1 MRVQKA
7 PGHVYSRQ
15 NNTETPDPLHT
26 LPISPDLCVILTFK
40 DSDDP
45 LKAVA
50 HKNTA
55 DMYRSFQPRVRAF
68 LTNPVPQEASRT
80 WGMQVLDAAETNQ
93 HGTPVFMSL
102 MKLIEDACPL
112 APLLAYANADILFDN
127 RLLDNLDALLAWNQS
142 DVLAVGSRS
151 NHDLQGPLTTDDI
164 SIVNSELFIDLAQ
177 DYFIMSRDTVK
188 KLKDLPAYVIGRRGY
203 DNALVDW
210 AYHSLNLVDLTQTL
224 TALHQTTSDGNYAGH
239 SPSNIDKEYN
249 VQLPNAQYDHG
260 STSHAQYYSLPH
272 NGRVAVMRKSD
283 NTMVIPEKGRK
294 QQTSHRKLQLYLH
307 GKQVEY
313 EDLPSPLLV
322 TFGNAAYREILANFL
337 CNTLT
342 FAPMHAHTLVIVT
355 DQQTVDYLAALD
367 TDVFIGLYPSEMQ
380 QARDYDTP
388 GYTLLMLLRGQLLLE
403 LLGSRVIV
411 WMEADAEY
419 FGNILDNQQIASA
432 STDLVLYWDGTMYG
446 GGFIRFAAT
455 EAAKSFYAAIVSR
468 MQAGIERRDFT
479 DDQIILQDIIK
490 TTSATHS
497 EFDRCQFRSGR
508 YYRAEYAQ
516 EYQKQC
522 KDKRPM
528 VQQHNWVV
536 GNAKK
541 IEMAKRH
548 DAWFLQ
554 AESQLPVCSTRDL
567 RVVVMTMDRP
577 ASLQR
582 LLTSLENARYQ
593 AGSRVDLQ
601 VSVDRREGQQHDAR
615 TLEVLREFQ
624 WSHGFYEI
632 LLWPEPVGIYGQWV
646 DSWPCEKYPANL
658 YKAVVLLEDDL
669 EVSQVYHEWFLGAH
683 QAYSSPEI
691 GAVTGMRAQLV
702 AKQGSTMTVDQLVP
716 HGLQVF
722 AYRLIATWSMSPTYD
737 AWKQFRAWVKNIRA
751 TNPEFD
757 PAVDGT
763 IPGSWYRT
771 FKANG
776 QEAGMWEIWFLRFM
790 HDQNLYT
797 VYPWIEDGTKT
808 VVCNWREP
816 GLHFEGTPSRD
827 FPLIDAIPEKL
838 LTQQFVPYVDWEMTF
853 SPCMVWR
860 KQIGITTGMKPAAC
874 YETQEISDYQWQVW
888 MSPATQEVLASSC
901 ISATS
906 VNSCHALAHG
916 PTEMDLELDEQHLM
930 LSQRGDLLI
939 HGPAFVHANG
949 DITDCT
955 TETVWGGGGCG
966 NSFKTEMQKC
976 PLSAEITIERAVV
989 ITQQWGEGY
998 FHLVVEG
1005 LTRLVDGMQN
1015 YPSFFDNQEVYV
1027 HTSDAG
1033 RASPILQVLGMKHIA
1048 SGSMLVTKQLLSPRP
1063 TPCGGHRKSM
1073 HAKWLRKM
1081 LPVIPTIHE
1090 TILFIQRSG
1099 TREILNHNDLIR
1111 ALPGNVRV
1119 HTGHEPI
1126 IEQLQMFADARIVI
1140 GPHGSGMA
1148 NIMAMSENNSVVEL
1162 QVAPANHCYMFLAFN
1177 LGLRYH
1183 AHYEPGAVH
1192 DGKWSVD
1199 IAKVLQIPVFMQ

>member
-403 LLGSRVIV
+403 FLGSRVIV

-516 EYQKQC
+516 EYQKLC

-548 DAWFLQ
+548 DAWFLIK
-554 AESQLPVCSTRDL
+554 ES
-567 RVVVMTMDRP
+567 
-577 ASLQR
+577 
-582 LLTSLENARYQ
+582 
-593 AGSRVDLQ
+593 
-601 VSVDRREGQQHDAR
+601 
-615 TLEVLREFQ
+615 
-624 WSHGFYEI
+624 
-632 LLWPEPVGIYGQWV
+632 PEPVCNPGNV
-646 DSWPCEKYPANL
+646 RKHMNTTSAHN
-658 YKAVVLLEDDL
+658 
-669 EVSQVYHEWFLGAH
+669 HEW
-683 QAYSSPEI
+683 
-691 GAVTGMRAQLV
+691 
-702 AKQGSTMTVDQLVP
+702 K
-716 HGLQVF
+716 
-722 AYRLIATWSMSPTYD
+722 
-737 AWKQFRAWVKNIRA
+737 
-751 TNPEFD
+751 
-757 PAVDGT
+757 
-763 IPGSWYRT
+763 
-771 FKANG
+771 
-776 QEAGMWEIWFLRFM
+776 
-790 HDQNLYT
+790 
-797 VYPWIEDGTKT
+797 VY
-808 VVCNWREP
+808 
-816 GLHFEGTPSRD
+816 
-827 FPLIDAIPEKL
+827 
-838 LTQQFVPYVDWEMTF
+838 
-853 SPCMVWR
+853 
-860 KQIGITTGMKPAAC
+860 
-874 YETQEISDYQWQVW
+874 
-888 MSPATQEVLASSC
+888 MSPATLEVIRTSC
-901 ISATS
+901 ISVS
-906 VNSCHALAHG
+906 VLNSCATIAEG
-916 PTEMDLELDEQHLM
+916 PATESLDSDEMEVMSL
-930 LSQRGDLLI
+930 QRDEVFI
-939 HGPAFVHANG
+939 DGPAFVHANG
-949 DITDCT
+949 EINDCT
-955 TETVWGGGGCG
+955 TRDLFRSCGCG
-966 NSFKTEMQKC
+966 DCSPAQQQDC
-976 PLSAEITIERAVV
+976 PAIAVITVERALV
-989 ITQQWGEGY
+989 ITQFWGEGY

-1005 LTRLVDGMQN
+1005 LTRLAEAMQSHQ
-1015 YPSFFDNQEVYV
+1015 SFFRGHQVYI
-1027 HTSDAG
+1027 HTSNAG
-1033 RASPILQVLGMKHIA
+1033 SARNFLTILGMNYVA
-1048 SGSMLVTKQLLSPRP
+1048 SGTMLVTKQLLSPRP
-1063 TPCGGHRKSM
+1063 TPCGGHIKSR
-1073 HAKWLRKM
+1073 HAIWLRGF
-1081 LPVIPTIHE
+1081 LPLTKRPPNTTV
-1090 TILFIQRSG
+1090 LIQRAGS
-1099 TREILNHNDLIR
+1099 REILNHHDLFH
-1111 ALPGNVRV
+1111 ALPGDVKV
-1119 HTGHEPI
+1119 HTGQETILH
-1126 IEQLQMFADARIVI
+1126 QLQMFTDAKIVI